1 MLRILIKKSF
11 FQPKNDDRSLRSSYQ
26 MLLTVP
32 STNIVSHGGRAVSV
46 AAPKLQHSLPFEIKT
61 AETLNLFLSLLKTH
75 LFRIAYFQPNTFIS
89 ISIRLSTSI
98 GTNTVLVKRNENINE
113 EGRRSAFSNTAMKHH
128 CPPQWYRSIDREI

>member
-1 MLRILIKKSF
+1 
-11 FQPKNDDRSLRSSYQ
+11 

-32 STNIVSHGGRAVSV
+32 STNIVSHGNRAVSV
-46 AAPKLQHSLPFEIKT
+46 AAPKLWHSLPFEIKT

-75 LFRIAYFQPNTFIS
+75 LFRIAYFQPNTIIS

-113 EGRRSAFSNTAMKHH
+113 EGRRSAFSKH
-128 CPPQWYRSIDREI
+128 RDEASLSATMV